1 MGWQF
6 IKDRDFPLRWRWRLT
21 EDVSGIVL
29 RRSIISF
36 VSLEE
41 AMADAAN
48 HGYLTAAR
56 ARELRNDRTQ

>member
-36 VSLEE
+36 IGLDE
-41 AMADAAN
+41 ATADAAN
-48 HGYLTAAR
+48 HGYGTAAR
-56 ARELRNDRTQ
+56 AHEPPNDRTQ